1 MKKLLWII
9 QGLLV
14 FVFCGAGAMKIS
26 QPIDVLAVQMN
37 WMNYFQP
44 WMIRSIGIAE
54 ILCGMLLILPVVIK
68 LIPSQL
74 IVLAGAGLSILMIG
88 AVGTHILLGE
98 FDQLMPATILL
109 LLSVFVALKC
119 KSEL

>member
-1 MKKLLWII
+1 MKELLWII

-109 LLSVFVALKC
+109 LLSVFVALKR

>member
-37 WMNYFQP
+37 GMNYFQP

-109 LLSVFVALKC
+109 LLSVFVALKR

>member
-109 LLSVFVALKC
+109 LLSVFVALKR

>member
-26 QPIDVLAVQMN
+26 QPSDVLAVQMN

-109 LLSVFVALKC
+109 LLSVFVALKR

>member
-14 FVFCGAGAMKIS
+14 FAFCGAGAMKIS

-109 LLSVFVALKC
+109 LLSVFVALKR